1 MTDTVRDV
9 IVHYHIFKNAGTTVD
24 SLLHA
29 NFTDTNGAVE
39 GEYPWDTLTS
49 RQLLDF
55 ILANPRLDVVSSHQA
70 RLPLPEHPGLRI
82 HPIVFLR
89 HPIDRVESVYR
100 FERRQAPDSLSP
112 SVRIAQNTDLRGFV
126 QWGLSDEGTAVF
138 RNFQTIH
145 LAGRQRDMRSA
156 RATGADY
163 LVAEARLRELPF
175 VGVVDS
181 FEASVAAMER
191 KLRSAFPAIACSPT
205 AALNRSEG
213 RADRLSARIERIAS
227 ELGDSLFD
235 DLVRENRFDLDL
247 YRQAIFL
254 SANQSGTDAPGYQGR

>member
-1 MTDTVRDV
+1 MTNAVRDV

-24 SLLHA
+24 AILHA
-29 NFTDTNGAVE
+29 NFPGSNGAIE

-49 RQLLDF
+49 QDLLNF
-55 ILANPRLDVVSSHQA
+55 ILDNPRLDVVSSHQA
-70 RLPLPEHPGLRI
+70 RLPVPMHPGLRV

-89 HPIDRVESVYR
+89 HPIDRVESVYK

-126 QWGLSDEGTAVF
+126 EWGLSDAGTAVF

-156 RATGADY
+156 RATSADH
-163 LVAEARLRELPF
+163 LVAAARLSELPF
-175 VGVVDS
+175 VGLVDS
-181 FEASVAAMER
+181 FEESVSALQR
-191 KLRSAFPAIACSPT
+191 KLRPAFPAIALPAET
-205 AALNRSEG
+205 ALNRSEG
-213 RADRLSARIERIAS
+213 RADRLSVRIERIAT

-235 DLVRENRFDLDL
+235 DLLSQNGFDLDL
-247 YRQAIFL
+247 YRQATFL
-254 SANQSGTDAPGYQGR
+254 SADRNGRDVR